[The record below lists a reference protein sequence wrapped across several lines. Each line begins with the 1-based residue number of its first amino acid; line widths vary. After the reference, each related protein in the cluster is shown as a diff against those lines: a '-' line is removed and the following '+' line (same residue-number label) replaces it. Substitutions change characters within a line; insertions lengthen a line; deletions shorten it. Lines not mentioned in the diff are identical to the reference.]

1 MKQTVKRGDLEV
13 SIFSLRGGDTMRAK
27 ELERF
32 KKLLLVQKAELLNNT
47 RKLLKEEAQHSSDD
61 LADET
66 DLASSEV
73 NQSLTLRLRDRERL
87 LIQKVEAALSKIHNG
102 SYGTC
107 EECEEP
113 IEAKR
118 LEARPVAT
126 LCIACKEEQEHKE
139 KVFAY

>member
-1 MKQTVKRGDLEV
+1 LAALEKGVLVKMKLSVKRGDLEV

-32 KKLLLVQKAELLNNT
+32 KKLLLGQK
-47 RKLLKEEAQHSSDD
+47 DD

-66 DLASSEV
+66 DLAASEV

-87 LIQKVEAALSKIHNG
+87 LIQKVEEALSKIQAG
-102 SYGTC
+102 TYGVC
-107 EECEEP
+107 EECEES

>member
-1 MKQTVKRGDLEV
+1 
-13 SIFSLRGGDTMRAK
+13 MRAK

-32 KKLLLVQKAELLNNT
+32 KKLLLSQKAELLNNT

-66 DLASSEV
+66 DLASSEI

-87 LIQKVEAALSKIHNG
+87 LIQKVEAALSKIQNG

-113 IEAKR
+113 IEAKTTRSKTCRNALYR
-118 LEARPVAT
+118 LQRRARTQRKGFRLLEVR
-126 LCIACKEEQEHKE
+126 LVIAENFRKY
-139 KVFAY
+139 AGP

>member
-1 MKQTVKRGDLEV
+1 MKVVRGELEV
-13 SIFSLRGGDTMRAK
+13 SIFSLQGGDTMRAK

-32 KKLLLVQKAELLNNT
+32 KKLLLSQKAELLNNT
-47 RKLLKEEAQHSSDD
+47 RKLLKEEAQHSPDD

-87 LIQKVEAALSKIHNG
+87 LIQKVESALSKIQTG
-102 SYGTC
+102 TYGIC

-113 IEAKR
+113 IEPKR